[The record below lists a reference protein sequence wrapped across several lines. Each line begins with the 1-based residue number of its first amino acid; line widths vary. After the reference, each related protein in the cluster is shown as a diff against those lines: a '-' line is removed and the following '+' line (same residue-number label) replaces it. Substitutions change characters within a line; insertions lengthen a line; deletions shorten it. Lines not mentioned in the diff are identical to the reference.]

1 MSVRMSAQ
9 RVQVQVYCT
18 VSARLYEQHRCALL
32 CAAREKGEEH
42 ERYEQLKQAAVSA
55 SFTARLAQLVLGAS
69 IGPEDLADRA
79 NTQLTGLLMLIFIG
93 LLFVKQY
100 IFKPIQA
107 CHALTP
113 PCASPSFNPE
123 YA

>member
-1 MSVRMSAQ
+1 MLCLGYPVR
-9 RVQVQVYCT
+9 R
-18 VSARLYEQHRCALL
+18 
-32 CAAREKGEEH
+32 REKGEEH

-100 IFKPIQA
+100 IFKPIQVRTFW
-107 CHALTP
+107 ALLYMY
-113 PCASPSFNPE
+113 CAFFLCCSLC
-123 YA
+123 